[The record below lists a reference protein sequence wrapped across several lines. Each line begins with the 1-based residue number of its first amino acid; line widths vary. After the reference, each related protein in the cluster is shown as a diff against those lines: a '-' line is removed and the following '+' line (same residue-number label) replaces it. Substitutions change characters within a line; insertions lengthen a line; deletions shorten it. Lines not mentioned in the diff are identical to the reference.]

1 MADRKTS
8 VYVEVND
15 NQYDVSKVMDKASKD
30 YKKGNKGEL
39 KSIDLYIKPEDGK
52 AYYVANG
59 GKVTGSVDL

>member
-1 MADRKTS
+1 MAEKKTT

-15 NQYDVSKVMDKASKD
+15 NQYDVSQVMDKASKD
-30 YKKGNKGEL
+30 YKKENKGAL

-59 GKVTGSVDL
+59 GKATGSVDL

>member
-1 MADRKTS
+1 MAEKKTS

-15 NQYDVSKVMDKASKD
+15 TQYDVSKVMDKASKD